1 MRCST
6 NTFEEKTSL
15 HPLTISFPPPPSG
28 CPALPVGRS
37 ALPLFSINA
46 ATQRADFFGRPW
58 DLVIPVAGGTPHE
71 PQISP
76 AVSAPHP
83 RGNGLGLRRKR
94 LRPRPERRQQFAVV
108 TVENDGSLL
117 HSNIFKE
124 INYPSYSIP
133 IPMAFSSRYA
143 IRLPAPL
150 SESLWLCPRYRRIL
164 GPSSGCPTVYDSKSG
179 QRSAGRALHNNLR
192 PDTRRSTFSTSPCH
206 SACALFSSRLRVA
219 DSHIGRPVKHLPGR
233 PPESLPRNC
242 VTWTL
247 RWSGKRQF
255 ASNFGRY

>member
-83 RGNGLGLRRKR
+83 RGNGLGLTRKR

-133 IPMAFSSRYA
+133 IPMAFSSR
-143 IRLPAPL
+143 PVFL
-150 SESLWLCPRYRRIL
+150 SSRVRCWQ
-164 GPSSGCPTVYDSKSG
+164 PSSHQDAVETFRVRQMLRG
-179 QRSAGRALHNNLR
+179 RSRV
-192 PDTRRSTFSTSPCH
+192 ST
-206 SACALFSSRLRVA
+206 CADR
-219 DSHIGRPVKHLPGR
+219 G
-233 PPESLPRNC
+233 
-242 VTWTL
+242 
-247 RWSGKRQF
+247 
-255 ASNFGRY
+255 SNE